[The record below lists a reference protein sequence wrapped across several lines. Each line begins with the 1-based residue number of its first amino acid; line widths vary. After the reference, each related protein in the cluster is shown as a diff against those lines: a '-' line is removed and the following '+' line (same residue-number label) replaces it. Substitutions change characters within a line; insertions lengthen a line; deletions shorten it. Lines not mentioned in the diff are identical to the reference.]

1 MIPLLILGLLKEKP
15 ASYGYELLSDME
27 ANYFQYF
34 VKFTKGSFYYNLQQL
49 EEKGMIQKVLI
60 EQGLDEKEKNRYTL
74 TELGEKEFER
84 RFVQYGSKNEPI
96 TFPFYTPM
104 LFVDQV
110 STEEMEQLLKKQ
122 IQQTQ
127 EKIHLIELA
136 LTSPDRLRPNFVKM
150 MENSKRHHEVN
161 LEWFQ
166 EQLTD
171 YKQ

>member
-49 EEKGMIQKVLI
+49 G
-60 EQGLDEKEKNRYTL
+60 D
-74 TELGEKEFER
+74 KEFER

-136 LTSPDRLRPNFVKM
+136 LTSPDQLRPNFVKM

>member
-1 MIPLLILGLLKEKP
+1 
-15 ASYGYELLSDME
+15 
-27 ANYFQYF
+27 
-34 VKFTKGSFYYNLQQL
+34 
-49 EEKGMIQKVLI
+49 
-60 EQGLDEKEKNRYTL
+60 
-74 TELGEKEFER
+74 
-84 RFVQYGSKNEPI
+84 
-96 TFPFYTPM
+96 
-104 LFVDQV
+104 
-110 STEEMEQLLKKQ
+110 MEQLLKKQ

-136 LTSPDRLRPNFVKM
+136 LTSPDQLRPNFVKM